1 MTQPRVKKDKYRD
14 EVRGLAV
21 RDLQLLLG
29 VEPHLANAFKA
40 LSKRAGSTE
49 LRTFCKEGVT
59 YTLRREDRIKKSL
72 KKLDA
77 PLVSRPSAG
86 LDGLIKDAK
95 RAAARSKS
103 AQTDVAILAT
113 IERISHFGLAAYTT
127 NRSASSA
134 RWCSG
139 SSTHTAPLNKGKAR
153 GHQRNEQNGAT
164 VPAPPPAEAMM
175 NSLVTAYFI
184 HPDSP

>member
-1 MTQPRVKKDKYRD
+1 MTQARVKKDKYQD

-134 RWCSG
+134 RWYR
-139 SSTHTAPLNKGKAR
+139 PL
-153 GHQRNEQNGAT
+153 
-164 VPAPPPAEAMM
+164 
-175 NSLVTAYFI
+175 Y
-184 HPDSP
+184 